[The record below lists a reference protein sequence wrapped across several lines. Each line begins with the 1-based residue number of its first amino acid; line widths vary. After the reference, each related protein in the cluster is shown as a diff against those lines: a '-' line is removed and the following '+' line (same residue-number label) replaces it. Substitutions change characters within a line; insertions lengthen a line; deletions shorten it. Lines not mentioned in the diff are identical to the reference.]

1 MCLNTKYALLR
12 SESGLGRNE
21 GDLRKGTTAESWERM
36 GFTDSKGRRYYS
48 QRRKQSEGKG
58 GGTHGIRRVSLRQ
71 GQGERR
77 EDSCKQ
83 RGELD

>member
-36 GFTDSKGRRYYS
+36 GFTDSKGRR
-48 QRRKQSEGKG
+48 
-58 GGTHGIRRVSLRQ
+58 
-71 GQGERR
+71 
-77 EDSCKQ
+77 
-83 RGELD
+83 